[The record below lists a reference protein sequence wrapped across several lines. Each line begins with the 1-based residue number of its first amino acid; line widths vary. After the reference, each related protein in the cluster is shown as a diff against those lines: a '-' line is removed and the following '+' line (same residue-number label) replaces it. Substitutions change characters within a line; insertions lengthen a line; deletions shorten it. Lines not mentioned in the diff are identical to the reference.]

1 MQLTIDSS
9 EPIDHVLA
17 VISAIYQAPIAAGV
31 APPAGSSLPEE
42 LAPEELAPTELAAT
56 KKKAATRTRKTGST
70 PARSVEPAAVRAWA
84 RAHGITVGG
93 HGQIPEAVVPAY
105 QTAP

>member
-9 EPIDHVLA
+9 EPLDHVLA
-17 VISAIYQAPIAAGV
+17 VIGAIYQAPIAAGV
-31 APPAGSSLPEE
+31 APPVGSSP
-42 LAPEELAPTELAAT
+42 PEELAPTELAAT
-56 KKKAATRTRKTGST
+56 KKKTATRTRKTGST

-93 HGQIPEAVVPAY
+93 HGQIPEAVVKAY
-105 QTAP
+105 QTAT